1 MIRRILHTS
10 WTVLF
15 VLLCLTE
22 AVQASEPVPVDVPAA
37 DAGWSGPFRLGAG
50 DVLNVFIW
58 KHKELSTIVTVRPD
72 GKINYPLIGEIEAK
86 GLTLG
91 EFEERINKQLKQ
103 QIQDPQV
110 TVILEATHSFR
121 IFVLGEVMQPGVFDL
136 KGPVTVIQALAMA
149 RGFTTF
155 ASRNKVFIV
164 SPGRS
169 GEQRIPFS
177 YSKFVQGEDTNQN
190 VMLRP
195 GDTVIVP

>member
-1 MIRRILHTS
+1 MRRILRAI
-10 WTVLF
+10 WAVCF
-15 VLLCLTE
+15 MVLCLAA
-22 AVQASEPVPVDVPAA
+22 AVQASETEPVVVPSAE
-37 DAGWSGPFRLGAG
+37 AGWSGPFRIGAG

-91 EFEERINKQLKQ
+91 EIEERINKQLKQ
-103 QIQDPQV
+103 HIQDPQV

-149 RGFTTF
+149 RGLTTF
-155 ASRNKVFIV
+155 ASRNKIFIV
-164 SPGRS
+164 SPARGND
-169 GEQRIPFS
+169 QRIPFS